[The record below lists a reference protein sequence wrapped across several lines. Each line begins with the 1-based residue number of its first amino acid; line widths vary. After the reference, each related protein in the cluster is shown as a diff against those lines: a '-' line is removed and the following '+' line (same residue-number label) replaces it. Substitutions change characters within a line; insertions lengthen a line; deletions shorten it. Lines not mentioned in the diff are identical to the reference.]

1 MKRDWGRWF
10 AAAGIRAVRT
20 FAQSF
25 VSMIAVGASLA
36 DIDWTYVASCA
47 AVSAILSLAMSL
59 AGLPELEEE
68 ISRQDTEEIKDYTEI
83 EDDGEF

>member
-1 MKRDWGRWF
+1 MNYWKRWF

-25 VSMIAVGASLA
+25 VSMIGVGAAISEVN
-36 DIDWTYVASCA
+36 WGYVASCA

-59 AGLPELEEE
+59 AGLPELDEELPE
-68 ISRQDTEEIKDYTEI
+68 QVFFDESEEREKHGTD
-83 EDDGEF
+83 

>member
-1 MKRDWGRWF
+1 MRDWKKWF

-25 VSMIAVGASLA
+25 VSMIGVGVISIAEVNWGY
-36 DIDWTYVASCA
+36 IASCA

-59 AGLPELEEE
+59 AGLPELDEVYSEQTTFNEEL
-68 ISRQDTEEIKDYTEI
+68 EERERH
-83 EDDGEF
+83 ESN

>member
-1 MKRDWGRWF
+1 MNYWKRWF

-25 VSMIAVGASLA
+25 VSMIGVGAAISEVN
-36 DIDWTYVASCA
+36 WGYVASCA

-59 AGLPELEEE
+59 AGLPELDEE
-68 ISRQDTEEIKDYTEI
+68 QTDQTTFNYDLEEREKHGTD
-83 EDDGEF
+83 